1 MASIDRYRPP
11 PREGY
16 QPPVLPANNNRPDR
30 DRPSRSPSAKRRE
43 VPPAVPSPPTMT
55 SRNSP
60 PRSQS
65 RLSASSPAHSA
76 PKSPVAVTNQ
86 WFFTPDEVLS
96 SPSILDGLSPTEERL
111 RRAKGVNFI
120 YQAGVLLE
128 LPQTTLYVA
137 GVFFHRFYMRCSMVE
152 EKHGVHHYNIAA
164 TALFLANKTEENC
177 RKTKEVII
185 AVAKV
190 AQKNLNLIV
199 DEQSKEYWRW
209 RDSILMY
216 EEVMLEN
223 LTFDLMVDNPH
234 IKLYE
239 ILGQLGVI
247 HNKNLRHA
255 AWAFC
260 NDSCLT
266 PLPLLMDARDIA
278 IASIFFASTFT
289 GEHIDDING
298 EPWWKSLNANEDHCS
313 RAIKV
318 LTEFYTENPL
328 KKQENPYQG
337 SPKFDLENTR
347 RKADDSSTNAT
358 PRTDPDR
365 GGTQT
370 PPRASNK
377 ANGSDGDA
385 DVETNSKGVS
395 SQTLAGDSTSKG
407 TAADADSY
415 SKDATS
421 ETVAAESASKRAAA
435 DTGSHS
441 KDADSETLAAEAASK
456 RVSGDSDAA
465 LKEAANNLSIHQ
477 GTSAVHSDSL
487 VGSPRP
493 NGKRKELENLAA
505 AEEGPQPKRQRTESV
520 RSEDDEDDEGEVHE

>member
-1 MASIDRYRPP
+1 M
-11 PREGY
+11 
-16 QPPVLPANNNRPDR
+16 
-30 DRPSRSPSAKRRE
+30 
-43 VPPAVPSPPTMT
+43 
-55 SRNSP
+55 
-60 PRSQS
+60 
-65 RLSASSPAHSA
+65 
-76 PKSPVAVTNQ
+76 NQ
-86 WFFTPDEVLS
+86 WFFTPEEVLS
-96 SPSILDGLSPTEERL
+96 SPSIIDGLSPTEERL

-137 GVFFHRFYMRCSMVE
+137 GVFFHRFFMRCSMVE
-152 EKHGVHHYNIAA
+152 ERHGVHHYVSSVWSHRLSPSPPPSADPPTRLDQCRVFDGGTTTFAPPHTRLRRLVHDPVRSLTAKLEQNIAA

-190 AQKNLNLIV
+190 AQKNVNLVV
-199 DEQSKEYWRW
+199 DEQSNEYWRW
-209 RDSILMY
+209 RDSILMF

-289 GEHIDDING
+289 GERINDIDG
-298 EPWWKSLNANEDHCS
+298 EAWWRSLKANEDHCS

-318 LTEFYTENPL
+318 LAEFYTENPL
-328 KKQENPYQG
+328 RKQDNPYQG

-347 RKADDSSTNAT
+347 HKTDDSSTNAT
-358 PRTDPDR
+358 PQTDPDR
-365 GGTQT
+365 GTTQSPART
-370 PPRASNK
+370 NK
-377 ANGSDGDA
+377 ANG
-385 DVETNSKGVS
+385 TGV
-395 SQTLAGDSTSKG
+395 G
-407 TAADADSY
+407 TG
-415 SKDATS
+415 
-421 ETVAAESASKRAAA
+421 AAEPDSQSKESQEKESR
-435 DTGSHS
+435 S
-441 KDADSETLAAEAASK
+441 KEVDSDTLAAEAASK
-456 RVSGDSDAA
+456 AAPGDSDAA
-465 LKEAANNLSIHQ
+465 LKEAANNPSLHQ
-477 GTSAVHSDSL
+477 STS
-487 VGSPRP
+487 G
-493 NGKRKELENLAA
+493 
-505 AEEGPQPKRQRTESV
+505 QR
-520 RSEDDEDDEGEVHE
+520 